1 MKEKNKMRV
10 KILILGLACLF
21 FAYCATA
28 PAPRTITSAFPI
40 EASFD
45 DVWAGVIDSFA
56 EMNLPIANME
66 KDSGLITT
74 DWITYPL
81 GKAGKVYCDCGG
93 LGLNV
98 EISREGRFN
107 VFLRKIDGNSCELKV
122 NCLFSQRIQPV
133 MAEGA
138 TGITRRNC
146 VSTGKLE
153 ADMFEMVK
161 SKLEI

>member
-1 MKEKNKMRV
+1 MRI
-10 KILILGLACLF
+10 KILVLGLTCLMI
-21 FAYCATA
+21 YSCATA
-28 PAPRTITSAFPI
+28 PLPRQIAKVFPI
-40 EASFD
+40 EAPFD
-45 DVWAGVIDSFA
+45 EVWQAVIETFA
-56 EMNLPIANME
+56 EMNLPIVNME

-74 DWITYPL
+74 DWIAYPL